1 MLFYSFEFLYL
12 FLPVVLIGYYLATY
26 YGHTQ
31 LAVAYLVLC
40 SLFFYGWW
48 QYQYVVLLIIS
59 ILFNYI
65 CGMRLREKPNRLL
78 LIAAVVAN
86 LGAIAYFKYAGF
98 LVFNLNQV
106 SGSSLPI
113 PNIVL
118 PLAISFFTFQQIA
131 WLHDNYTGNIA
142 SNETGFTKY
151 CLFVV
156 FFPQLI
162 AGPIVHHS
170 EMMPQFSE
178 NRRTKFNSTAFS
190 AGLVI
195 FIIGLAKKV
204 GIADNLAP
212 IANHTFDL
220 ALQPNQIISTAEAW
234 MGSLAYTMQLYFDF
248 SGYADMA
255 IGIALLF
262 NIRLPLNFNS
272 PYKSLSISDFWRRWH
287 MTLSRFLR
295 DYVYIQLGG
304 NRKGTARRYQALL
317 ATMILGGLWHGAS
330 WTFVLWGTLHGVYLV
345 INHVWSKYSK
355 RRIFPAIAWLITFIG
370 VVIAWVFFRA
380 ETFSSALII
389 LESMFLFEANTK
401 VFDADGIKS
410 LCFIFGTILVCVF
423 LPNTQQLMSKKVS
436 PLSIYNEETPVSRI
450 AILSKL
456 NTISLNWNIVGLCYV
471 VALAMASILLLLD
484 TTTVNEFIYFQ
495 F

>member
-1 MLFYSFEFLYL
+1 MK
-12 FLPVVLIGYYLATY
+12 
-26 YGHTQ
+26 
-31 LAVAYLVLC
+31 
-40 SLFFYGWW
+40 
-48 QYQYVVLLIIS
+48 
-59 ILFNYI
+59 
-65 CGMRLREKPNRLL
+65 LREKPNRAL
-78 LIAAVVAN
+78 LIAAVATN
-86 LGAIAYFKYAGF
+86 LAAIIYFKYAGF
-98 LVFNLNQV
+98 LVFNFNQI
-106 SGSSLPI
+106 SAIELTI

-131 WLHDNYTGNIA
+131 WLHDNHTGRIDR
-142 SNETGFTKY
+142 NESDFTKY
-151 CLFVV
+151 CLFVL

-170 EMMPQFSE
+170 EMMPQFSSAKQKTFDS
-178 NRRTKFNSTAFS
+178 NTFTA
-190 AGLVI
+190 GIVI

-204 GIADNLAP
+204 LLADNLAP
-212 IANHTFDL
+212 MANHTFDL
-220 ALQPNQIISTAEAW
+220 ASQANQIISTAEAW
-234 MGSLAYTMQLYFDF
+234 MGSLSYTMQLYFDF

-272 PYKSLSISDFWRRWH
+272 PYKSLSIADFWRRWH

-317 ATMILGGLWHGAS
+317 ATMLLGGLWHGAG
-330 WTFVLWGTLHGVYLV
+330 WTFVLWGALHGIYLV
-345 INHVWSKYSK
+345 LNQFWTKNCKLSITP
-355 RRIFPAIAWLITFIG
+355 IIAWSLTFLA

-380 ETFSSALII
+380 ENLSSALTII
-389 LESMFLFEANTK
+389 ESMLVFEQSSKA
-401 VFDADGIKS
+401 FDSGRLKD
-410 LCFIFGTILVCVF
+410 LCLLLSAIAICLF

-436 PLSIYNEETPVSRI
+436 PMIIYKEKAKLGKASILGRVNAT
-450 AILSKL
+450 
-456 NTISLNWNIVGLCYV
+456 SLDWNIFSLCYV
-471 VALAMASILLLLD
+471 ATLAIASIILLLD

>member
-1 MLFYSFEFLYL
+1 
-12 FLPVVLIGYYLATY
+12 
-26 YGHTQ
+26 
-31 LAVAYLVLC
+31 
-40 SLFFYGWW
+40 
-48 QYQYVVLLIIS
+48 
-59 ILFNYI
+59 
-65 CGMRLREKPNRLL
+65 
-78 LIAAVVAN
+78 
-86 LGAIAYFKYAGF
+86 
-98 LVFNLNQV
+98 
-106 SGSSLPI
+106 
-113 PNIVL
+113 
-118 PLAISFFTFQQIA
+118 
-131 WLHDNYTGNIA
+131 
-142 SNETGFTKY
+142 
-151 CLFVV
+151 V

-304 NRKGTARRYQALL
+304 NRKGPARRYQALL
-317 ATMILGGLWHGAS
+317 ATMLLGGLWHGAS
-330 WTFVLWGTLHGVYLV
+330 WTFVLWGALHGAYLV

-355 RRIFPAIAWLITFIG
+355 QRIFPALAWLLTFLG

-380 ETFSSALII
+380 ENFSSALAI
-389 LESMFLFEANTK
+389 LESMFLFEANAKT
-401 VFDADGIKS
+401 FDTQSIKC
-410 LCFIFGTILVCVF
+410 LCFIIGTILICIL
-423 LPNTQQLMSKKVS
+423 LPNTQQLMSSKVT
-436 PLSIYNEETPVSRI
+436 PISIYNEEAPINSTSILSRI
-450 AILSKL
+450 NA
-456 NTISLNWNIVGLCYV
+456 ISLNWNIVSLCYV
-471 VALAMASILLLLD
+471 VALALMSIVFLLD